1 MLIVMLGKQPTLQFF
16 QSGKKAGEIIGADVA
31 GIKNMMEKLY
41 KWADVF
47 CFIPFQ
53 SRSTIWHV
61 GSGTSPTPNYE
72 I

>member
-41 KWADVF
+41 K
-47 CFIPFQ
+47 
-53 SRSTIWHV
+53 
-61 GSGTSPTPNYE
+61 
-72 I
+72 